1 MKWRNEC
8 MATIGLDSLYYAKI
22 TEDQNGIETY
32 STPTVLAKAMTA
44 ELSIELIEAILY
56 ADDGASEVVKEF
68 KSGTLS
74 LGIDD
79 IGSLVAQDLTGC
91 KIDSNNVVVSR
102 SEDAGSPIA
111 VGFRAK
117 KANGKYRYFWLYRV
131 IFSVPAT
138 SLATKGDSI
147 TFSSPTI
154 EGTVFRRNKLDSE
167 NKHPWK
173 AEVTEGDNG
182 VATET
187 VSKWFANVYEP
198 DFSPV
203 TPSITIKTQPTTQTE
218 LTVGNITGSLSVV
231 ATSNTSNPVTY
242 QWYKNT
248 TSTSTGGTIIN
259 GETSASF
266 DLPTV
271 LTASTYYY
279 YCQLSLSGARPIT
292 SDIATVV
299 LSLA

>member
-1 MKWRNEC
+1 
-8 MATIGLDSLYYAKI
+8 
-22 TEDQNGIETY
+22 
-32 STPTVLAKAMTA
+32 VLAKAMTA

-68 KSGTLS
+68 KSGALT

-102 SEDAGSPIA
+102 SEDGGSPVA

-154 EGTVFRRNKLDSE
+154 EGTVLRRNKLDGES
-167 NKHPWK
+167 KHPWK

-182 VATET
+182 VSASTIT
-187 VSKWFANVYEP
+187 SWFTSVYEP
-198 DFSPV
+198 DFTAV
-203 TPSITIKTQPTTQTE
+203 TPTITITTQPASLTE
-218 LTVGNITGSLSVV
+218 VTAGSVSGSLSVV
-231 ATSNTSNPVTY
+231 ASSNTSNPVTY
-242 QWYKNT
+242 QWYENT
-248 TSTSTGGTIIN
+248 IDSTTGGTIIN

-266 DLPTV
+266 DIPTD
-271 LTASTYYY
+271 LLADTYYY
-279 YCQLSLSGARPIT
+279 YCVLSSSGAANVT
-292 SDIATVV
+292 TTVATVV
-299 LSLA
+299 VS

>member
-1 MKWRNEC
+1 

-32 STPTVLAKAMTA
+32 GTPTVLAKAMTA

-56 ADDGASEVVKEF
+56 ADDGASEVIKEF
-68 KSGTLS
+68 KSGSLS

-79 IGSLVAQDLTGC
+79 IGSLVTQDLTGC

-102 SEDAGSPIA
+102 SEDGGSPVAI
-111 VGFRAK
+111 GFRAK

-187 VSKWFANVYEP
+187 ISGWFTNVYEP
-198 DFSPV
+198 DFTPV
-203 TPSITIKTQPTTQTE
+203 TPTITITTQPAILTE
-218 LTVGNITGSLSVV
+218 ATAGSITGSLSVV
-231 ATSNTSNPVTY
+231 AESNTSDPVTY
-242 QWYKNT
+242 QWYENT
-248 TSTSTGGTIIN
+248 IDSASGGTLIN
-259 GETSASF
+259 GETSASYDIPT
-266 DLPTV
+266 DLV
-271 LTASTYYY
+271 ADTYYY
-279 YCQLSLSGARPIT
+279 YC
-292 SDIATVV
+292 V
-299 LSLA
+299 LSLVGASDATTTVATVTVS

>member
-1 MKWRNEC
+1 
-8 MATIGLDSLYYAKI
+8 MATIGLDSLFYAKI

-32 STPTVLAKAMTA
+32 GTPKVLAKAMTA

-68 KSGTLS
+68 KSGALS

-102 SEDAGSPIA
+102 SEDGGSPVA

-154 EGTVFRRNKLDSE
+154 EGTVFRRNKLDGE

-182 VATET
+182 VSASTIT
-187 VSKWFANVYEP
+187 SWFTSVYEP
-198 DFSPV
+198 DFTAV
-203 TPSITIKTQPTTQTE
+203 TPTITITTEPASLTE
-218 LTVGNITGSLSVV
+218 VTAGSISGSLSVV
-231 ATSNTSNPVTY
+231 ANSNTSNPVTY
-242 QWYKNT
+242 QWYENT
-248 TSTSTGGTIIN
+248 IDSTTGGTILN

-266 DLPTV
+266 DIPTD
-271 LTASTYYY
+271 LLADTYYY
-279 YCQLSLSGARPIT
+279 CVLSSSGAENVT
-292 SDIATVV
+292 TTVATVV
-299 LSLA
+299 VS